1 MLYQF
6 KLRQIF
12 YYKLMQGLN
21 KNKADIITQL
31 YMQKERGG
39 VKNKGGGVCATWI
52 LHKSFDSLVCLLE
65 CVGCNYHRC
74 M

>member
-31 YMQKERGG
+31 CMQKERGG
-39 VKNKGGGVCATWI
+39 VKNKGGGMCNM
-52 LHKSFDSLVCLLE
+52 DST
-65 CVGCNYHRC
+65 
-74 M
+74 

>member
-31 YMQKERGG
+31 HMQKERGG
-39 VKNKGGGVCATWI
+39 GSKTRGGYVQHGFY
-52 LHKSFDSLVCLLE
+52 KSRSTV
-65 CVGCNYHRC
+65 
-74 M
+74 

>member
-39 VKNKGGGVCATWI
+39 GGG
-52 LHKSFDSLVCLLE
+52 
-65 CVGCNYHRC
+65 
-74 M
+74 